1 MTNPVRLMAIWLGG
15 KPWLPKYFG
24 AWIPRFDRLLRRIT
38 FGRFSV
44 MTMTGIPE
52 LFLTVAGRK
61 TGILRTT
68 PLLCVPQDGGGWLVA
83 GSNWGQEKPP
93 AWLGNLLAAE
103 TAEVDFRGRRTTVVP
118 RRLEGEERAAA
129 WAQMNEVW
137 PNFTKYAERTDREIQ
152 VVRLTPAA

>member
-24 AWIPRFDRLLRRIT
+24 AWIPKFDRLLRKLT
-38 FGRFSV
+38 FGRFSA

-68 PLLCVPQDGGGWLVA
+68 PLLCVPQEDGGFFVA

-103 TAEVDFRGRRTTVVP
+103 TAEIDFHGRKTTVAP

-129 WAQMNEVW
+129 WVQMNQVW
-137 PNFTKYAERTDREIQ
+137 PNFEKYAERTDREIQ
-152 VVRLTPAA
+152 VVRLTPVA

>member
-1 MTNPVRLMAIWLGG
+1 MAIWLGG

-24 AWIPRFDRLLRRIT
+24 TWIPKVDRLLRKLT

-44 MTMTGIPE
+44 MTLTGIPE

-68 PLLCVPQDGGGWLVA
+68 PLLCVPQEGGGFLVA

-103 TAEVDFRGRRTTVVP
+103 TAEVEFHGRRATVVP
-118 RRLEGEERAAA
+118 RRLQGEERSHA
-129 WAQMNEVW
+129 WVEMNQVW
-137 PNFTKYAERTDREIQ
+137 PNFEKYAARTDREIQ
-152 VVRLTPAA
+152 IVRLTPA

>member
-1 MTNPVRLMAIWLGG
+1 MMNPVRLMAVWMGG

-24 AWIPRFDRLLRRIT
+24 SWIPKFDRLLRKLT

-44 MTMTGIPE
+44 MTLTGIPE
-52 LFLTVAGRK
+52 MFLTVAGRK

-93 AWLGNLLAAE
+93 AWLGNVLAAE
-103 TAEVDFRGRRTTVVP
+103 TVEIDFHGRRTTAVP

-129 WAQMNEVW
+129 WQQLNGIW
-137 PNFTKYAERTDREIQ
+137 PNFEKYATRTDREIQ
-152 VVRLTPAA
+152 VVRLTPA